1 MGQRLGSRLI
11 RRLVAPM
18 ITPRISQPSAAVALH
33 YNELDPFY
41 REIWGHHV
49 HHGFWRTGKE
59 TSAEAA
65 EALSEL
71 VAEGLDLKPGMSVC
85 DIGCGYGETARLFSS
100 RYGVALEGVTIS
112 ESQFHVAAARRAP
125 GVSIRLCDWLQNGFP
140 DCHFDRAYAIESS
153 EHIGDKHRFF
163 SEAFRVLSPGGRL
176 VVCAWLAKADAS
188 AVEHR
193 LLLEPICRYGRLPGM
208 GTEGDYRALASSA
221 GFDVLAA
228 DDISTN
234 VQRTWAIC
242 IRRSASK
249 LLSDRRYRKFLF
261 TQGAQNKV
269 FALTLFLIL
278 AAYATGAM
286 RYCIFTFQKP
296 HA

>member
-1 MGQRLGSRLI
+1 MPSGLLHRST
-11 RRLVAPM
+11 APM
-18 ITPRISQPSAAVALH
+18 ITPKISQPSAAVALH

-49 HHGFWRTGKE
+49 HHGYWRTGKE

-71 VAEGLDLKPGMSVC
+71 VAERLDLKPGMSVC

-112 ESQFHVAAARRAP
+112 ESQFRVAAARRAP
-125 GVSIRLCDWLQNGFP
+125 GVSISLCDWLQNGFP
-140 DCHFDRAYAIESS
+140 DCRFDRAYAIESS

-163 SEAFRVLSPGGRL
+163 SEAFRVLRPGGRL
-176 VVCAWLAKADAS
+176 VVCAWLAKANAS
-188 AVEHR
+188 AVEQR

-208 GTEGDYRALASSA
+208 GTEEDYRALASSA

-228 DDISTN
+228 DDISAN

-242 IRRSASK
+242 IKRSASK
-249 LLSDRRYRKFLF
+249 LFGDQRYRQFLF
-261 TQGAQNKV
+261 AQRAQNKV

-278 AAYATGAM
+278 AAYGTGAM
-286 RYCIFTFQKP
+286 RYCVFTFQKP
-296 HA
+296 H